1 MWELFSRGKVP
12 YPGLNNE
19 QVMEKVTN
27 GYRMTKPQ
35 DCPDE
40 VYDLMM
46 KCWDKNPKNR
56 PSFEVLY
63 KEIYKLWGKL
73 KHLESKQN
81 QVTEH
86 EQMNVRTVMKDEE
99 TEYQND

>member
-63 KEIYKLWGKL
+63 KEIYKLWAKL
-73 KHLESKQN
+73 KRPESEQN
-81 QVTEH
+81 QETELEEMNPYVVT
-86 EQMNVRTVMKDEE
+86 QDEE
-99 TEYQND
+99 IPYNHV